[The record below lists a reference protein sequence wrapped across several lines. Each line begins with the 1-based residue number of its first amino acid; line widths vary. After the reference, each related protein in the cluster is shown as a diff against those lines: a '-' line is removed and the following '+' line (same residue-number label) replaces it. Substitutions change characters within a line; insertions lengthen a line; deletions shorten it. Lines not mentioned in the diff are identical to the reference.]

1 MSVTKINELILAT
14 DLSEADISSI
24 VEAIKYVRGRNAR
37 LNLSTFRVGDA
48 VQFTSSRSNQT
59 VRGTVKKIAIKNIV
73 IDTPQGAWRVPANM
87 VEMAGTRG

>member
-1 MSVTKINELILAT
+1 MSVTKINELILST

-24 VEAIKYVRGRNAR
+24 VEAIKYVRSRNAR
-37 LNLSTFRVGDA
+37 LNLRTFRVGDA

-87 VEMAGTRG
+87 VQAA

>member
-37 LNLSTFRVGDA
+37 LNLRTFRVGDA

-73 IDTPQGAWRVPANM
+73 IDTPQGAWRVPAHM

>member
-1 MSVTKINELILAT
+1 MSLKQINELILTSELT
-14 DLSEADISSI
+14 DADINSI
-24 VEAIKYVRGRNAR
+24 VESIKYVRSRNAR
-37 LNLSTFRVGDA
+37 LNLRTLRVGDA

-87 VEMAGTRG
+87 VEMA

>member
-24 VEAIKYVRGRNAR
+24 VEAIKYVRSRNAR
-37 LNLSTFRVGDA
+37 LNLRTFRVGDA

-73 IDTPQGAWRVPANM
+73 VDTPQGAWRVPANM
-87 VEMAGTRG
+87 VEMA

>member
-1 MSVTKINELILAT
+1 MSVTKINELILST

-24 VEAIKYVRGRNAR
+24 VETIKYVRSRNAR
-37 LNLSTFRVGDA
+37 LNLRTFRVGDA

-87 VEMAGTRG
+87 VQAA